1 MFGRESEYSV
11 LRATTSSKSGESGQQ
26 IAENQLNNL
35 RELIHKYFGKDCLN
49 IPTVSFGLSLA
60 WVSLATGTNA
70 EEPQDA
76 VVGGAGATHAA
87 SIIGV
92 LLSAAAL
99 KTGRKPPLIASS
111 AAFALCWGL
120 KIHGGYWSIVVARLA
135 AGLAGAAA
143 WTAAPLMGRE
153 VSSGPVRGAA
163 AAAPVLAHN
172 FGFLLMYA
180 ASDAGLPH
188 KVILWCCLSVA
199 LFHCLAFLLVPE
211 SPSFLAASGKLKE
224 ARASLAWLRGI
235 PVDNPQLS
243 REIETLPPIEDT
255 TENSLTL
262 IKEVWTNRQRR
273 RALILSVIAVAGQEC
288 CGLLALMQF
297 AEQVFAEASGTATSG
312 ASPARNALI
321 LGAVQL
327 IASGLALYLVE
338 RVGRR
343 PLIVWTAVIC
353 AGCLVTGTTLAW
365 VGGSATW
372 LAVALAGAVAADSLG
387 MQPAPYALL
396 ADMFDYRYR
405 GCALLVATGASA
417 AGNALEVA
425 LFGAA
430 ATAGMHAAL
439 GLAAA
444 LTISYALF
452 AIFAIPETRNKE
464 PEEIYENFGCKHDKN
479 NKDIEAPDV
488 KKDDKLRKDSK
499 VNETKEIFDALYA
512 KDSNDKEITHENNNA
527 SQSPEIFVTCEAKV
541 TNLKENTNKTENA
554 KQNSSINETDSKNE
568 DLCSKRVSFEDN
580 TQKKSESCNDTENKQ
595 DIVLESLSCLAS
607 QEMPSCRPAPE
618 TALVAQMC
626 HGLSRIR
633 SRPRAVEKLHLLLE
647 SLSCLASQE
656 MPSCRP
662 APETALVAQMFIS
675 RIDTKILES
684 LSCLASQ
691 EMPSCRPAPE
701 TALVAQMCHGLSRI
715 RSRPR
720 AVEI

>member
-1 MFGRESEYSV
+1 MDDSEYPTDNPELTAMFESESNYSALHASTAKDGGGWPV
-11 LRATTSSKSGESGQQ
+11 NSYLDAFM
-26 IAENQLNNL
+26 
-35 RELIHKYFGKDCLN
+35 ELIQKYFGKSCCKDLLRLNPISVLHLADDDVIVPRVEGDHVATNVN

-60 WVSLATGTNA
+60 WVSLATGTKA

-188 KVILWCCLSVA
+188 KVILWCCLSVS
-199 LFHCLAFLLVPE
+199 LFHCIAFLLVPE
-211 SPSFLAASGKLKE
+211 SPPFLAASGKLKE

-235 PVDNPQLS
+235 PADNPQLS
-243 REIETLPPIEDT
+243 SEIENLPPIEDT
-255 TENSLTL
+255 TENSFTL

-273 RALILSVIAVAGQEC
+273 RALLLSVIAVAGQEC

-297 AEQVFAEASGTATSG
+297 AEQVFAEASGTASSG

-396 ADMFDYRYR
+396 ADMFHYRYR

-444 LTISYALF
+444 LTIAYALF

-464 PEEIYENFGCKHDKN
+464 PEEIYESFGCKKDKK
-479 NKDIEAPDV
+479 NKDLEAPDV
-488 KKDDKLRKDSK
+488 KKDDEKSRKQSND
-499 VNETKEIFDALYA
+499 NEAKEIFDALYA
-512 KDSNDKEITHENNNA
+512 KDSNNKEITIENDNLTKL
-527 SQSPEIFVTCEAKV
+527 PEIDVTCEAKV
-541 TNLKENTNKTENA
+541 TNVKENTNKIENNN
-554 KQNSSINETDSKNE
+554 QNSPEIHEN
-568 DLCSKRVSFEDN
+568 DLLNVQERLSKRVNFKDD
-580 TQKKSESCNDTENKQ
+580 TGKVSESNDTENKQ
-595 DIVLESLSCLAS
+595 EISNIKTNTDNLIKSDSVSEVKNNSKNSS
-607 QEMPSCRPAPE
+607 NTE
-618 TALVAQMC
+618 TQ
-626 HGLSRIR
+626 
-633 SRPRAVEKLHLLLE
+633 
-647 SLSCLASQE
+647 
-656 MPSCRP
+656 
-662 APETALVAQMFIS
+662 
-675 RIDTKILES
+675 
-684 LSCLASQ
+684 
-691 EMPSCRPAPE
+691 
-701 TALVAQMCHGLSRI
+701 
-715 RSRPR
+715 
-720 AVEI
+720 